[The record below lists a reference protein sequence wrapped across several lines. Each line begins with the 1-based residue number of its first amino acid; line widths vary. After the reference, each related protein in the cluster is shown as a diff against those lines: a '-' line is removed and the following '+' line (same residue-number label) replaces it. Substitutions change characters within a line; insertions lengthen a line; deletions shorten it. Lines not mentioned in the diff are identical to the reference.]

1 MSQAPIIRS
10 MSDFE
15 TDDEH
20 VPAGGAAAAAGGG
33 GAGQGG
39 RGPYDEAVA
48 ALRNKKKLIKVK
60 VASKLSEE
68 QAVTL
73 EVAEKVTGLYRA
85 MMADAVVC
93 KSSRATLSLPS
104 MHKFFPFFFFFGII
118 PYNAILYIKL
128 DFYFYFCCA
137 GWDLFSW

>member
-1 MSQAPIIRS
+1 MSHAPIIRS

-33 GAGQGG
+33 AGQGG

-48 ALRNKKKLIKVK
+48 ALRNEEKLIKVK

-68 QAVTL
+68 HAVTL

-85 MMADAVVC
+85 MMAVAVVC

-118 PYNAILYIKL
+118 PYNAILY
-128 DFYFYFCCA
+128 
-137 GWDLFSW
+137 

>member
-1 MSQAPIIRS
+1 MSHAPIIRS
-10 MSDFE
+10 MSGFE

-20 VPAGGAAAAAGGG
+20 VPAGGAAAAAGG

-104 MHKFFPFFFFFGII
+104 MHKFSPFFFFFE
-118 PYNAILYIKL
+118 YNTILLRFLY
-128 DFYFYFCCA
+128 
-137 GWDLFSW
+137 